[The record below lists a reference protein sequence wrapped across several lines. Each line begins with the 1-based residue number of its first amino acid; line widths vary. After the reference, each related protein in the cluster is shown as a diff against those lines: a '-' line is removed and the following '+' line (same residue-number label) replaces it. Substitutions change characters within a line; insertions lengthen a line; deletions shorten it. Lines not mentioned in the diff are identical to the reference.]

1 MAMLSLEA
9 ATGPFFGGARS
20 TTRYVRSGSAV
31 LLVGYKGPCP
41 PNLLDIATRALVVTL
56 KAPCS
61 GKTSTEVAGLAGI
74 SSRQVDRIY
83 ARAIKRGFDP
93 NLRPIIIKDAYLEDA
108 PRSGRPSKQ
117 TAENQEAILK
127 KIKLDRANCV
137 AYLKEGRLPED
148 EADEEAWS
156 DTEDEG

>member
-1 MAMLSLEA
+1 M
-9 ATGPFFGGARS
+9 
-20 TTRYVRSGSAV
+20 VRQT
-31 LLVGYKGPCP
+31 
-41 PNLLDIATRALVVTL
+41 DIATRALVVTL

-83 ARAIKRGFDP
+83 ARAIERGFDP
-93 NLRPIIIKDAYLEDA
+93 NLRPIVIKDAYLKDA

-127 KIKLDRANCV
+127 KIKLDRYGREKTCGMLTRELTEAGIPISGPTV
-137 AYLKEGRLPED
+137 WRILKKAGFRKTKPTRKPGLTQKMRDKRLR
-148 EADEEAWS
+148 
-156 DTEDEG
+156 

>member
-41 PNLLDIATRALVVTL
+41 PNLLDRHRD
-56 KAPCS
+56 
-61 GKTSTEVAGLAGI
+61 TS
-74 SSRQVDRIY
+74 S
-83 ARAIKRGFDP
+83 RAIKRGFDP